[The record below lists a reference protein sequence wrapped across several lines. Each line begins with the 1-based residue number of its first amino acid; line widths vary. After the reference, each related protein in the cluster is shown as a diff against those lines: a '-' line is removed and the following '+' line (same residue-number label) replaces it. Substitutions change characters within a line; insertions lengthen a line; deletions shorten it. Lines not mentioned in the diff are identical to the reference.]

1 MTHQTDAAAASAY
14 LRPGPSRRLLT
25 LIVLISLL
33 AFAIAWLGLRYAERR
48 LVQTTGETL
57 SLAAAEVADKMDRV
71 LRERLGDVRIIA
83 SAPVL
88 HNRDW
93 AAMTR
98 FLRDIKA
105 VQAPYYLWLG
115 VTDAQGRIVAATDPA
130 TMGQDRE
137 GAAWFR
143 AVRDGAEF
151 HIADVAPLDEGG
163 PDALGITARLAG
175 PGGEFLGA
183 VTARVGLAEL
193 EEAVTQT
200 LRTFR
205 MRADFS
211 GRLEYQFL
219 TGSGTVFVDSEPA
232 FKGLVNLLQLG
243 LSSAK
248 LSQSDRPGFVE
259 EEQLRRHVPVIT
271 GYAKTHGVDA
281 KTGVQWGV
289 LVRMDRDDVL
299 APIRTDLLR
308 LCGLGLLLW
317 LPMLG
322 LTLWA
327 ARSLAGLYDHSQE
340 RENWLAT
347 TIGSIGDGVIATDC
361 RGTVLFMNPVA
372 QALTGWQQPD
382 AKGRPLEEIFRIVN
396 EASRETVESP
406 VAKVLREGL
415 VVGLANHTILIAR
428 DGTECPIDDSGAPIR
443 DAAGRMIGV
452 VLVFRGIEERR
463 KAERQMLAEHTVT
476 RILSE
481 SGSLSEAAPKL
492 LETICGTLYWDVGL
506 LWTADTGGDQLR
518 CEYAWLHPSVKA
530 SGRAFVHSS
539 QSRTFAR
546 GVGLPGRVWD
556 GGKAVW
562 IADVSQDR
570 NFPREQAAADAG
582 LHGAF
587 GFPVQLG
594 TDILGVLEFFSR
606 TPRQPDEPLLAM
618 MTAVGRQIGQFIERN
633 DAERAL
639 AAEKERLDVTLRSIG
654 DGVIATDAEGHV
666 QLLNTVAE
674 TLTGWTQAE
683 AQGQPLSRVFP
694 IVDEVTRRTLASPVE
709 QILQAGDVVSLS
721 RHTLLI
727 AKDGAERLVGD
738 SGAPIKAHDGTIIGV
753 VLVFR
758 DVTEQTKVEQQLL
771 IARKLESIGV
781 LAGGIAHDFNNIL
794 TAILGNLSLAKR
806 GLNQEEKLFRR
817 LSEAEGATLRATG
830 LTQQL
835 LTFAKGGQPIKRVSA
850 IGELLPEWASFV
862 LRGSNVLCDCLLP
875 PDLWAVEI
883 DEGQMSQVVHNLVLN
898 AQQAMPDG
906 GLVTITGENVVLTGY
921 AVARQPP
928 LPDGRYIKITV
939 RDHGV
944 GIAPQFLTKIF
955 DPYFTTKK
963 MGSGLGLSTT
973 FSIVKNHEG
982 HLTVDSHLGV
992 GTSFSIY
999 LPASS
1004 AGAPT
1009 VQDRARFV
1017 MRGRG
1022 RVLVMEDEPVIR
1034 SVASEMLEQC
1044 GYEAA
1049 EADDGAQALL
1059 LYRQAK
1065 EQSRPFAAVIMDLT
1079 IPGGMGGLEAL
1090 EELLAFDP
1098 HVRAIVSSGYAND
1111 PVMANYRRYGFRG
1124 TVVKPY
1130 TLIDF
1135 SQALY
1140 HVIMQED

>member
-1 MTHQTDAAAASAY
+1 MTNQTDAAAVSAY
-14 LRPGPSRRLLT
+14 LRPGSSRRLLT

-33 AFAIAWLGLRYAERR
+33 AVAIASLGLRYAERR
-48 LVQTTGETL
+48 LVQATGETL
-57 SLAAAEVADKMDRV
+57 SLAAAEVADKVDRV

-83 SAPVL
+83 AAPVL
-88 HNRDW
+88 RSRDW

-115 VTDAQGRIVAATDPA
+115 VADAQGRILAASDPA
-130 TMGQDRE
+130 SIGQDRE
-137 GAAWFR
+137 RAAWFR
-143 AVRDGAEF
+143 AVRDGAAV
-151 HIADVAPLDEGG
+151 HIADVAPFEEGI
-163 PDALGITARLAG
+163 PTLAFTARLAG

-183 VTARVGLAEL
+183 VTALVGLAEL

-211 GRLEYQFL
+211 GHLEYQFI
-219 TGSGTVFVDSEPA
+219 TGSGTAFVDSGSALTGP
-232 FKGLVNLLQLG
+232 VNLLQLG
-243 LSSAK
+243 LPSAK
-248 LSQSDRPGFVE
+248 LSQADRPGFIE
-259 EEQLRRHVPVIT
+259 EEHLRRHVPVIT

-281 KTGVQWGV
+281 GGGVQWGV

-299 APIRTDLLR
+299 APIRMDVLR
-308 LCGLGLLLW
+308 LGALGLLLW

-327 ARSLAGLYDHSQE
+327 ARSLAGLYAYSQE
-340 RENWLAT
+340 REEWLAT

-361 RGTVLFMNPVA
+361 HGAVLFMNPVA
-372 QALTGWQQPD
+372 QALTGWPQPE

-396 EASRETVESP
+396 EVSRETVESP
-406 VAKVLREGL
+406 VTKVLREGL
-415 VVGLANHTILIAR
+415 VVGLANHTVLIAR

-463 KAERQMLAEHTVT
+463 KAEKQMLAEHTVT

-481 SGSLSEAAPKL
+481 SGSLSEAAPQL
-492 LETICGTLYWDVGL
+492 LETICRTLAWDVGL
-506 LWTADTGGDQLR
+506 LWTVDQAGQSLR
-518 CEYAWLHPSVKA
+518 CAHAWQLPTLDA
-530 SGRAFVHSS
+530 GGLGFVHESRR
-539 QSRTFAR
+539 RTFAR
-546 GVGLPGRVWD
+546 GLGLPGRVWA
-556 GGKAVW
+556 GGEAAW
-562 IADVSQDR
+562 IADVAQDH
-570 NFPREQAAADAG
+570 NFPREQAAAEAG

-594 TDILGVLEFFSR
+594 TATLGVLEFFSR
-606 TPRQPDEPLLAM
+606 TPRQPDENLLAM
-618 MTAVGRQIGQFIERN
+618 MTAVGRQIGQFLERKET
-633 DAERAL
+633 ERAL
-639 AAEKERLDVTLRSIG
+639 ADEKERLDVTLRSIG
-654 DGVIATDAEGHV
+654 DGVIATDAEGRV

-694 IVDEVTRRTLASPVE
+694 IVDEVTRRPRVSPVE
-709 QILQAGDVVSLS
+709 QVLQAGDVVALS
-721 RHTLLI
+721 NHTLLL
-727 AKDGAERLVGD
+727 ARDGAERLVAD
-738 SGAPIKAHDGTIIGV
+738 SGAPIRAHDGTMIGV

-758 DVTEQTKVEQQLL
+758 DVTEQTKIEQQLL

-781 LAGGIAHDFNNIL
+781 LAGGLAHDFNNIL

-850 IGELLPEWASFV
+850 IGELLPEWANFV
-862 LRGSNVLCDCLLP
+862 LRGSNVLCDFALP
-875 PDLWAVEI
+875 PDLWAVDI

-898 AQQAMPDG
+898 AQQAMPNG
-906 GLVTITGENVVLTGY
+906 GIVTISGENVTLAGF

-928 LPDGRYIKITV
+928 LPDGRYIKITI

-963 MGSGLGLSTT
+963 MGSGLGLSTS
-973 FSIVKNHEG
+973 FSIVKNHDG
-982 HLTVDSHLGV
+982 HLTVDSQLGV

-1009 VQDRARFV
+1009 VQERTRFV

-1034 SVASEMLEQC
+1034 SVATEMLEQC

-1049 EADDGAQALL
+1049 EAGDGAQALQM
-1059 LYRQAK
+1059 YRQAK
-1065 EQSRPFAAVIMDLT
+1065 EQNRPFAAVIMDLT
-1079 IPGGMGGLEAL
+1079 IPGGMGGLETL
-1090 EELLAFDP
+1090 EHLLAFDP
-1098 HVRAIVSSGYAND
+1098 HVKAVVSSGYAND

-1124 TVVKPY
+1124 TVAKPY
-1130 TLIDF
+1130 TLIEF